1 MDCRAK
7 LVLPKSDP
15 LGDFGCQK
23 LSPLANSGPS
33 STKFGEENWSKDRF
47 WQLEV
52 VCLYLS
58 LERQTHFCKKRE
70 GSGKLC
76 ILAVFCCT
84 VIFCY
89 ISV

>member
-1 MDCRAK
+1 MGGKNCPP
-7 LVLPKSDP
+7 LPTVVLAVPN
-15 LGDFGCQK
+15 
-23 LSPLANSGPS
+23 LSKAGPR
-33 STKFGEENWSKDRF
+33 DRF
-47 WQLEV
+47 WQFEV

-58 LERQTHFCKKRE
+58 LKRQTHFCKKRE

-84 VIFCY
+84 VIFWY